1 MDDEATF
8 RHLFAA
14 NYEDLLRFVERRAH
28 PMAAEDVVADVF
40 LVAWRR
46 LQDVPRPDEEAR
58 AWLFG
63 VAQRTLLNQRRS
75 DARRGSLHIR
85 VRQSQSQTIEDH
97 SADVAARLDLAR
109 AWSRL
114 STRDQETL
122 TLTGL
127 DGLSGP
133 QAAHVLNI
141 SPTAFSLRLLRA
153 RRRLRAHLTRAVSH
167 PRPQRSTHS
176 PESTLPAQRS
186 RPAPKECS

>member
-1 MDDEATF
+1 VDDKEIF
-8 RHLFAA
+8 QRLFEA

-28 PMAAEDVVADVF
+28 PIAAEDVVADVF

-46 LQDVPRPDEEAR
+46 LNDVPGPDEEAR

-63 VAQRTLLNQRRS
+63 VAQRTLLNQRRG
-75 DARRGSLHIR
+75 DARRGSLQIR
-85 VRQSQSQTIEDH
+85 VRQSQTQTTDDH
-97 SADVAARLDLAR
+97 GADVAARLDLAL

-127 DGLSGP
+127 DGLTGV

-141 SPTAFSLRLLRA
+141 TPTAFSLRLLRA
-153 RRRLRAHLTRAVSH
+153 RRRLRAQLTRTASPSQPRRGTH
-167 PRPQRSTHS
+167 PAHTPRPT
-176 PESTLPAQRS
+176 PEYS
-186 RPAPKECS
+186 

>member
-8 RHLFAA
+8 RRLFEA

-28 PMAAEDVVADVF
+28 PIAA
-40 LVAWRR
+40 
-46 LQDVPRPDEEAR
+46 EEAR

-63 VAQRTLLNQRRS
+63 VAQRTLLNQRRG

-85 VRQSQSQTIEDH
+85 VRQSPSQTTEDH

-114 STRDQETL
+114 SPRDQETL

-141 SPTAFSLRLLRA
+141 TPTAFSLRLLRA

-167 PRPQRSTHS
+167 PGPQRGAH
-176 PESTLPAQRS
+176 PAARTLPDQTP
-186 RPAPKECS
+186 RPASKECP